1 MKKRFQFLFNA
12 YKNYFMKNNYSMITS
27 LLMLL
32 ITTCC
37 MACFKKAAYAIP
49 VQDQISDSLISIK
62 QLKRLHQTGEV
73 ESIRNEWMV
82 EAVVIANDEYDNW
95 YKSIVI
101 QDSTAG
107 IMLLLDGQNLFQDYP
122 IGTLIRLRLKD
133 LLLSDYRRMIQLVGA
148 VDSSSGSL
156 VTGGIPVPLFKQ
168 HIQVLQDNYPIK
180 SIQVQFKN
188 LHDSLQGRLIQLAGV
203 EFSAGDT
210 AQTFADKKNKLGAS
224 RALKFC
230 TGGTIYLRTS
240 GYADFSGGAI
250 PNGNGTIVGVYSVFN
265 SEKQLLL
272 RHPDDILFINPRC
285 SGAAWLKN

>member
-1 MKKRFQFLFNA
+1 
-12 YKNYFMKNNYSMITS
+12 MKNNSSIFS
-27 LLMLL
+27 AFLLLL
-32 ITTCC
+32 LTACCC

-49 VQDQISDSLISIK
+49 IQDQVGDSLISIK
-62 QLKRLHQTGEV
+62 QLKRLHMMGEV
-73 ESIRNEWMV
+73 ESIRHEWML

-107 IMLLLDGQNLFQDYP
+107 IMLLLDGQSLYQDYP
-122 IGTLIRLRLKD
+122 VGARIRLRLKD

-156 VTGGIPVPLFKQ
+156 ITGGIPVPLFKQ
-168 HIQVLQDNYPIK
+168 HIQIVQDNSPVVPLN
-180 SIQVQFKN
+180 VQFRN
-188 LHDSLQGRLIQLAGV
+188 LHDSLQGRLIQLSGI
-203 EFSAGDT
+203 EFSASDT
-210 AQTFADKKNKLGAS
+210 AQTFADKKNKTGAS

-240 GYADFSGGAI
+240 GYADFAGGAI

-265 SEKQLLL
+265 TEKQLLL
-272 RHPDDILFINPRC
+272 RHPDDILFTQPRC